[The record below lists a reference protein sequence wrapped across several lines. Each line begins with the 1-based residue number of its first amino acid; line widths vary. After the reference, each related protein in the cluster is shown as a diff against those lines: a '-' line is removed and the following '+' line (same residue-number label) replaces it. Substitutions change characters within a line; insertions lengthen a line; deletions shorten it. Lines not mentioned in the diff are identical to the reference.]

1 MAQNNYNSVLITDRL
16 EHYYR
21 KKLSEEKIMKS
32 QNNSK
37 IYIWAVIIILTGVL
51 FLSFSIFPAFKIS
64 FQVDP
69 TPSPEKLFKNL
80 GFIIPFIT
88 GIVLF
93 LGGNLF
99 KNYTIMQ
106 ILKIK
111 YRYYNKALRNP
122 FSYKNAQKLL
132 DVYRYNELIKELKKP
147 QYADIDLD
155 RLTQT
160 IKEKS
165 NELKK
170 QRFIPLTISS
180 VLVLAVWGALLSAL
194 LANPKLTISAQVQLS
209 FVFLLVSLVIALAVY
224 AFIKWYEL
232 MFLVRPKNLSQLAE
246 NLNQIALK
254 RHNN

>member
-1 MAQNNYNSVLITDRL
+1 
-16 EHYYR
+16 
-21 KKLSEEKIMKS
+21 MKS

-37 IYIWAVIIILTGVL
+37 IYIWAVIVILIGVI
-51 FLSFSIFPAFKIS
+51 FLGFSIFPAFKIS
-64 FQVDP
+64 FQVNP
-69 TPSPEKLFKNL
+69 TPSPKNFFKNL
-80 GFIIPFIT
+80 WFIIPAVI
-88 GIVLF
+88 GMVLF

-99 KNYTIMQ
+99 KNYTITK

-132 DVYRYNELIKELKKP
+132 NVYRYNELIKELKKS
-147 QYADIDLD
+147 QYANVDLD
-155 RLTQT
+155 KLIQT

-165 NELKK
+165 NELQK

-194 LANPKLTISAQVQLS
+194 IANSKLTITAQVQLS
-209 FVFLLVSLVIALAVY
+209 FVFLLASLVIALAVY

-232 MFLVRPKNLSQLAE
+232 TFLGRAKTLSQLAA

-254 RHNN
+254 RYNN

>member
-1 MAQNNYNSVLITDRL
+1 MAQNNYNSVLITDKL

-37 IYIWAVIIILTGVL
+37 IYIWAVRVMLIGVI
-51 FLSFSIFPAFKIS
+51 FLSCSIFPLLKIS
-64 FQVDP
+64 LQVKSPLDFFQNLWF
-69 TPSPEKLFKNL
+69 SLLFGL
-80 GFIIPFIT
+80 GMI
-88 GIVLF
+88 LF
-93 LGGNLF
+93 FGGSLF
-99 KNYTIMQ
+99 KNYTVIK

-111 YRYYNKALRNP
+111 YRYYRIALKNP
-122 FSYKNAQKLL
+122 FSFKNAQKLL
-132 DVYRYNELIKELKKP
+132 DVYRYDQLIKELKKT
-147 QYADIDLD
+147 QYANVDLD
-155 RLTQT
+155 KLIQT

-165 NELKK
+165 NELQK

-194 LANPKLTISAQVQLS
+194 ISNPKLIITAQVQLS
-209 FVFLLVSLVIALAVY
+209 FVFFLASLVIALAVY
-224 AFIKWYEL
+224 TFIKWYEL
-232 MFLVRPKNLSQLAE
+232 TFLGRAKTLSQLAA